1 MATLNDLFSHSL
13 DITEV
18 LNQHQHYFAHI
29 HTSGEV
35 EMLADHTALVSHYAR
50 MLVFEHG
57 LDTIVDSL
65 VKGCINTT
73 TDIRQKEFGITYL
86 KKLFVNA
93 IVFHDYGKLN
103 ENFQVDRMKNIYF
116 SKNRHTILSPAHGHS
131 FLGSYI
137 FLIYHL
143 NEIMEERI
151 DDQDKSYLI
160 LYTYFFSHIIN
171 QHHGSM
177 LECPTDRSFLSSF
190 QGTYKELKKYLFELN
205 INPDKNQKQ
214 IEFILN
220 KINEIYNS
228 LYIKEDVEVGNFPLY
243 ALIKLCYSL
252 LTASDYLATHEY
264 MNGTPTTDFGVLD
277 DTLRKAELINHL
289 RTFKH
294 NTDTYSCLDGYKFV
308 YPAEI
313 SNKNL
318 NLLRREMTIELIGT
332 IRNNK
337 DKRLFYIEAPTG
349 GGKTNLSMIAL
360 SELLEWGGDINKVF
374 YVFPFTSLITQTY
387 QVLKQSFGLKDD
399 ELVELHSKA
408 SLAGHAEKTNDG
420 LYGDK
425 IKNFIDS
432 QFALYPFAVLSHVK
446 FFDILKSNRKESN
459 YLLHRLAN
467 SVVIIDELQSY
478 HPKIWDMML
487 YFIHEYAQY
496 FNIRFII
503 MSATLPKIGS
513 LDLSL
518 ENCPDFVE
526 LIPNAKK
533 YLCNPNFS
541 KRVTFKFDLFGKK
554 IDLFMLSRFLIDK
567 SYCYKK
573 QNSDSVYTIIEFIFK
588 NTASKFYKILSD
600 MDHPFDD
607 IFVMSGTIL
616 ESRRKEIINYI
627 KNPSHR
633 SRSILLIT
641 TQVVE
646 AGVDIDMDLGFKN
659 VSLIDSD
666 EQLAGRVN
674 RNANKQNAAVY
685 LFSVNNASVLYKADY
700 RYKITREN
708 ISEQD
713 YKSILEKKDFSKLY
727 DLVFSLIDKRNKS
740 EYIRNFQSDFLQN
753 GIYHL
758 DFSSVNRK
766 FKIIDQ
772 QNQTVFVPLT
782 LPVVVASS
790 QDSLPEERIFTDE
803 ELSFLEQ
810 FNVFAENGHLSGKEV
825 WRVYETLICQRSE
838 KFDLSEKVNF
848 KIMQTILSK
857 FTFSLLSN
865 ASDLNAILSGF
876 GEEKYGYIY
885 FSHWNEERHGG
896 VPYDYISGLN
906 AEAFNDIQFI

>member
-1 MATLNDLFSHSL
+1 MTTLNDLFSHSVDLSKVL
-13 DITEV
+13 D
-18 LNQHQHYFAHI
+18 QHQHYFAHI
-29 HTSGEV
+29 RTSGEA
-35 EMLADHTALVSHYAR
+35 EKLADHTTLVSRYAKE
-50 MLVFEHG
+50 LANQHG
-57 LDTIVDSL
+57 LDTVVDSL
-65 VKGCINTT
+65 IDGCIHTMN
-73 TDIRQKEFGITYL
+73 DIQQKEFGASYL
-86 KKLFVNA
+86 KQLFVNA

-103 ENFQVDRMKNIYF
+103 ENFQVDRMKNSYF
-116 SKNRHTILSPAHGHS
+116 PKNRHTILSPAHGHS

-137 FLIYHL
+137 FLVYHL

-171 QHHGSM
+171 KHHSSM

-190 QGTYKELKKYLFELN
+190 QDTYKELKKYLFELN
-205 INPDKNQKQ
+205 INPDENQEK
-214 IEFILN
+214 IKFILN

-228 LYIKEDVEVGNFPLY
+228 LYVKEDVEVGNFPLY

-264 MNGTPTTDFGVLD
+264 MNGASTTDFGIMD
-277 DTLRKAELINHL
+277 DAFRKAELINHL

-294 NTDTYSCLDGYKFV
+294 NVDIYSCLDGYEFIN
-308 YPAEI
+308 PTEI

-318 NLLRREMTIELIGT
+318 NILRKEMAVELIRT
-332 IRNNK
+332 LRNNK

-360 SELLEWGGDINKVF
+360 SELLEWAGDINKVF

-387 QVLKQSFGLKDD
+387 QVLRQSFGLKND

-467 SVVIIDELQSY
+467 SIVIIDELQSY

-487 YFIHEYAQY
+487 YFIHEYARY
-496 FNIRFII
+496 FNIRFIL

-513 LDLSL
+513 LDLKL
-518 ENCPDFVE
+518 ENYSDFAE
-526 LIPNAKK
+526 LIPNAKE
-533 YLCNPNFS
+533 YLCNSNFS

-554 IDLFMLSRFLIDK
+554 IDLFKLSRFLIDK
-567 SYCYKK
+567 SYYYKK
-573 QNSDSVYTIIEFIFK
+573 QNSSSVHTIIEFIFK
-588 NTASKFYKILSD
+588 KTASEFYKILSD

-607 IFVMSGTIL
+607 IFILSGTIL

-633 SRSILLIT
+633 NRSILLIT

-659 VSLIDSD
+659 ISLIDSD

-685 LFSVNNASVLYKADY
+685 LFSVNDASVLYKGDY
-700 RYKITREN
+700 RYKTTREN
-708 ISEQD
+708 ICEKD
-713 YKSILEKKDFSKLY
+713 YQSILGTKEFSKLY

-740 EYIRNFQSDFLQN
+740 EYIRNFQSEFLQN
-753 GIYHL
+753 GIYPL
-758 DFSSVNRK
+758 DFSFIDRK

-782 LPVVVASS
+782 LHVVVASR
-790 QDSLPEERIFTDE
+790 QDSLPEERMFTDE

-810 FNVFAENGHLSGKEV
+810 FNVFVENGLLSGEQV
-825 WRVYETLICQRSE
+825 WHVYEMLISQRSE
-838 KFDLSEKVNF
+838 MFDLSEKANF

-885 FSHWNEERHGG
+885 FSHWNEERNGG